1 MDDTDLEQIKAT
13 YEEDGVV
20 LVRSFL
26 PSDKLAE
33 VSERLK
39 AYISNT
45 LETVPPEHVV
55 YEGSTKEIRNL
66 WRLDLYDT
74 YFEKFGRA
82 KELESLV
89 PKLTG
94 WKYAL
99 HFVEAFMKPARV
111 GSEVPM
117 HQDVILQ
124 GLSSPQY
131 LAAWFP
137 LDPVD
142 SENSPLH
149 FIRGS
154 HNWGPMEH
162 ETILKPGSRLVAQN
176 AEELKK
182 LPTIVGVMNPGD
194 VALFNGYTLHYSPP
208 NPTNRPRR
216 AIAVGMR
223 SASVLSEPE
232 VRSWG
237 RALNSARIDEMP
249 SFRGGDKE

>member
-1 MDDTDLEQIKAT
+1 MDEIDFEQIKSK

-20 LVRSFL
+20 LVRNFL
-26 PSDKLAE
+26 PPDRLAE
-33 VSERLK
+33 VLDRLS
-39 AYISNT
+39 AYISNK
-45 LETVPPEHVV
+45 LDTVPPEHVV
-55 YEGSTKEIRNL
+55 YEEGGNEIRNL
-66 WRLDLYDT
+66 WRLDLYDA
-74 YFEKFGRA
+74 YFDKFGRSE
-82 KELESLV
+82 ELESLV
-89 PKLTG
+89 PVLTG

-99 HFVEAFMKPARV
+99 HFVEAFMKPARI

-142 SENSPLH
+142 FDNSPLH
-149 FIRGS
+149 FVRGS
-154 HNWGPMEH
+154 HKWGPMEH
-162 ETILKPGSRLVAQN
+162 EDILNPGSRLVTQN

-182 LPTIVGVMNPGD
+182 LPTIVGVMDPGD
-194 VALFNGYTLHYSPP
+194 VAIFNGYTLHYSPP
-208 NPTNRPRR
+208 NLTDRPRR

-232 VRSWG
+232 VRRWD
-237 RALNSARIDEMP
+237 RALNSVRVGEMQ